1 MKWLTAADGRVTLLG
16 VEFDV
21 KLTLLIIFSVIVP
34 MVDYYDFPITGT
46 KAYDRFILYFIGS
59 ALFIWIVYREPLSNF
74 GFRWGDWRQG
84 LLWTAVGCAG
94 MALILWFVAR
104 TPEMQAFYEEL
115 APNGTG
121 RIVFL
126 NGVEI
131 FGWEFVWRGL
141 LLFAFARY
149 FGPGPAIFLQAV
161 PFAYMHLGKPAVETF
176 STIFGGAAFGFVAWK
191 TRSFVYPWLIHW
203 FIISFTMFI
212 ALGLLG

>member
-1 MKWLTAADGRVTLLG
+1 MTRLQLADGRVTVMG

-34 MVDYYDFPITGT
+34 MVDFYDFPITGT

-59 ALFIWIVYREPLSNF
+59 ALFIWIVYREPLSHF
-74 GFRWGDWRQG
+74 GLRIGDWRRG
-84 LLWTAVGCAG
+84 LIWTAVGCAG
-94 MALILWFVAR
+94 MALILLPLAR
-104 TPEMQAFYEEL
+104 TPDMQAFYEKL
-115 APNGTG
+115 APEGAG

-126 NGVEI
+126 NGVEL

-141 LLFAFARY
+141 LLFAYARY

-191 TRSFVYPWLIHW
+191 TQSFVYGWLIHW
-203 FIISFTMFI
+203 FILTFTMFV
-212 ALGLLG
+212 ALGLVG